1 MTVTPVIGSSL
12 EDVWGQDF
20 TKKKKRSKRT
30 GEPSCDTYS
39 KTPTQ
44 FDDIMDVYSYNENEP
59 YNKTKFSRTQ
69 KHLVDTDAEDRE
81 LEDHVVNVDS
91 KDPTSYIKGKT
102 KEFYNNYESINE
114 FLVKN
119 RDKLLQHHN
128 SISNINNKEKQ
139 YLDLSMYIFS
149 GIALIFI
156 LEQFISIGIA
166 LGTK

>member
-1 MTVTPVIGSSL
+1 MTVVTVIGSSL

-20 TKKKKRSKRT
+20 SKKKKRSRRN

-44 FDDIMDVYSYNENEP
+44 FDDIMDVYSYNDNEP

-69 KHLVDTDAEDRE
+69 KHLSDTDAEDRV
-81 LEDHVVNVDS
+81 LEDHIVSVDS
-91 KDPTSYIKGKT
+91 KDPYTKSKT
-102 KEFYNNYESINE
+102 KEFFSDPESINE

-119 RDKLLQHHN
+119 RDKLLQYHN
-128 SISNINNKEKQ
+128 LGDNKEKQ

-156 LEQFISIGIA
+156 LEQFVSIGIA
-166 LGTK
+166 LGK